1 MITVPSHTRNR
12 SSVKIV
18 CVYGKREKE
27 NHVHDG
33 YFFFIFAA
41 SSEAPT
47 VQPSQPPPYHI
58 IVPVIAVIVVIVL
71 LSIVLVAYLRYLRL
85 KAEPPRM
92 CPVGSV
98 TASLIASTLAPFGL
112 QPVENISSEFPRE
125 NLQFLKV
132 LGGYH

>member
-1 MITVPSHTRNR
+1 MN
-12 SSVKIV
+12 
-18 CVYGKREKE
+18 KREKE
-27 NHVHDG
+27 NLVLFH
-33 YFFFIFAA
+33 FFAA
-41 SSEAPT
+41 YQQFSSTSSPT
-47 VQPSQPPPYHI
+47 SEGPTIQPPQPPPQSPPYHI
-58 IVPVIAVIVVIVL
+58 IVPGIVIVITIVL
-71 LSIVLVAYLRYLRL
+71 LLIVLIAYLRYLRL

-112 QPVENISSEFPRE
+112 QPVENSSSEFPRE